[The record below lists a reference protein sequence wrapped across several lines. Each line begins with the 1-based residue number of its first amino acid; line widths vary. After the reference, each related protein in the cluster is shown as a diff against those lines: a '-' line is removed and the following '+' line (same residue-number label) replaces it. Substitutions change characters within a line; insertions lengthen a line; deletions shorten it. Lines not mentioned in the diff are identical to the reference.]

1 MVHKTLQKTKYCN
14 NSLTEL
20 LCPGIVSS
28 SCSTSGTPCAH
39 NVKNLII
46 SFGLYYK
53 IRIVFLE
60 KFGNLSKVKVIN
72 IKKGNKLKGPFLYMK
87 ILLYNYLGPFF
98 YMKILLY
105 NYFFLF

>member
-1 MVHKTLQKTKYCN
+1 MPKEMVHKTLQKTKYCN

-60 KFGNLSKVKVIN
+60 KFGNLSKVKVTN
-72 IKKGNKLKGPFLYMK
+72 LFYLFNLFLDKKK
-87 ILLYNYLGPFF
+87 IMIIFF
-98 YMKILLY
+98 
-105 NYFFLF
+105 F

>member
-39 NVKNLII
+39 NVRNLI

-60 KFGNLSKVKVIN
+60 KFGNLSKVKVTN
-72 IKKGNKLKGPFLYMK
+72 LFYLFNLFLDKKKIMK
-87 ILLYNYLGPFF
+87 FF
-98 YMKILLY
+98 
-105 NYFFLF
+105 FFLNK

>member
-14 NSLTEL
+14 NNLTEL

-46 SFGLYYK
+46 SANSDHTNEMSILMSK
-53 IRIVFLE
+53 SQRIIPISYRASTSS
-60 KFGNLSKVKVIN
+60 ND
-72 IKKGNKLKGPFLYMK
+72 
-87 ILLYNYLGPFF
+87 
-98 YMKILLY
+98 
-105 NYFFLF
+105 

>member
-1 MVHKTLQKTKYCN
+1 MPKEMVHKTLQKTKYCN
-14 NSLTEL
+14 NNLTEL
-20 LCPGIVSS
+20 LCPEIVSS

-60 KFGNLSKVKVIN
+60 KFGNLSKVKVTN
-72 IKKGNKLKGPFLYMK
+72 LFYLFNLFLDKKK
-87 ILLYNYLGPFF
+87 IMIIFF
-98 YMKILLY
+98 
-105 NYFFLF
+105 F